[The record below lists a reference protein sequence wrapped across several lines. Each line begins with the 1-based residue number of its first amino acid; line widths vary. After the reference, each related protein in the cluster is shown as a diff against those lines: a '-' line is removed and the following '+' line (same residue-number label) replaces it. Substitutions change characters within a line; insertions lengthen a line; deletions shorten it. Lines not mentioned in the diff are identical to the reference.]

1 MSPKPSI
8 YKIVYRFL
16 QVHVKGSQ
24 ILKEYIKVPWDW
36 EPVHLVD
43 VLAFDNIAGAIESP
57 VQAVIIFWLMLRGK
71 IIFTI
76 LSLQG
81 SSF

>member
-1 MSPKPSI
+1 MGLGARPSC
-8 YKIVYRFL
+8 Y
-16 QVHVKGSQ
+16 
-24 ILKEYIKVPWDW
+24 
-36 EPVHLVD
+36 